1 VDVASPLSQKRFS
14 DVQRARFGVSTAFFL
29 LGGGA
34 GFWAVYVPIVQARLA
49 IDPGVLGLGLL
60 TLALGAV
67 AGMPLSGRT
76 LARLGSQR
84 PTVFLTLAYPFT
96 VAAPLLSTSTS
107 FLFTS
112 LFVFGFA
119 MGSLDVAINT
129 QASEVEAARGV
140 PTMSS
145 FHAFFSLGGLAGAG
159 AAAGAIAIGWGNT
172 TGGIAAAF
180 CLLAIGLAAAPN
192 LWPARHPSRRGPTFV
207 LPNRAAIGLGA
218 LAFLSFAVEGA
229 VTDWSALYLTSVK
242 LSGPVLAAAGFAAF
256 SVAMTG
262 LRLTGD
268 AVVARLGPMRTV
280 FFGGVL
286 VVIGIAMAV
295 AAPWP
300 VVAAIG
306 FGLVGAGAANVVPVA
321 LSAGSR
327 LPDMVGSQGVAA
339 VLTFGYVGYLLS
351 PPLLGFAARTAGLT
365 ASLILVGLMGAAIAA
380 IAAVARRASP

>member
-1 VDVASPLSQKRFS
+1 VDVASPLSAKRFNHI
-14 DVQRARFGVSTAFFL
+14 QRARFGVSMAFFL

-34 GFWAVYVPIVQARLA
+34 GFWAVYVPIVQARLG

-84 PTVFLTLAYPFT
+84 PTVFLTLAYPFA
-96 VAAPLLSTSTS
+96 VAAPLLSTSIP
-107 FLFTS
+107 FLFVA
-112 LFVFGFA
+112 LFAFGFA
-119 MGSLDVAINT
+119 MGSLDVAMNT
-129 QASEVEAARGV
+129 QASEVETARGV

-159 AAAGAIAIGWGNT
+159 AAAGAIAVGWGNT
-172 TGGIAAAF
+172 TGGVAAGL
-180 CLLAIGLAAAPN
+180 CLLVMGLAAAPN
-192 LWPARHPSRRGPTFV
+192 LWPAKLPSYRGPTFV
-207 LPNRAAIGLGA
+207 LPSRAAIGLGA

-229 VTDWSALYLTSVK
+229 VTDWSALYLTTVK
-242 LSGPVLAAAGFAAF
+242 LSGPVLAAVGFAAF
-256 SVAMTG
+256 SVTMTM

-268 AVVARLGPMRTV
+268 AVVARVGPMRTV
-280 FFGGVL
+280 FLGGIL
-286 VVIGIAMAV
+286 VVIGIATAV

-300 VVAAIG
+300 VIAALG

-327 LPDMVGSQGVAA
+327 LPDMGGSRGVAA

-365 ASLILVGLMGAAIAA
+365 ASLILVGIMGAG
-380 IAAVARRASP
+380 IAAVARRVSP